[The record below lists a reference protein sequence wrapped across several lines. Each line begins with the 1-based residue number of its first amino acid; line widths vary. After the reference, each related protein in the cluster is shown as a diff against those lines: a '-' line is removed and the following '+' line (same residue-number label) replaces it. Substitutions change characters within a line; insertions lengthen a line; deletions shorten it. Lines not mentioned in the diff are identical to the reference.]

1 MTTTPTPESTVPRA
15 TPSAVVWIDENRAIV
30 ASVEGDGQTSMCDIT
45 RGALHEASYLE
56 QVVRA
61 VGDRRR
67 VMILGPD
74 EARLALERE
83 YVAVYHRPERLVDVE
98 PAHVVGRDEL
108 LALAHTLAGERA
120 MTTPAP
126 LT

>member
-1 MTTTPTPESTVPRA
+1 MTKTPTEDPTLPRA
-15 TPSAVVWIDENRAIV
+15 TASAVVWVDATRAIV
-30 ASVEGDGQTSMCDIT
+30 ASVEGDGQTSTCDIN
-45 RGALHEASYLE
+45 RGSLHESGYLE

-74 EARLALERE
+74 AERLALERE

-98 PAHVVGRDEL
+98 PAQVVSRDEL
-108 LALAHTLAGERA
+108 LELARTLAGSA
-120 MTTPAP
+120 G
-126 LT
+126 

>member
-1 MTTTPTPESTVPRA
+1 MTTTPTADPTVPQA
-15 TPSAVVWIDENRAIV
+15 TPSAVVWIDATHAIV
-30 ASVEGDGQTSMCDIT
+30 ASVESDGQGSTCEVT
-45 RGALHEASYLE
+45 RGSLHESGYLE

-74 EARLALERE
+74 AARLALERE

-98 PAHVVGRDEL
+98 PAQVVGRDEL
-108 LALAHTLAGERA
+108 LDLARTLAGSAR
-120 MTTPAP
+120 
-126 LT
+126 